1 MSTRANVG
9 VLQDDG
15 TVKVIYSHWDGYP
28 DYLLKTLKSYYN
40 SLEKATALI
49 NLGDASYIGRY
60 IEPSE
65 GVRLFGFDFMP
76 DLPEYAEQLV
86 KLPAEQVRRIKT
98 EYQSFDYS
106 RFYGRDRG
114 ETGVDAVIY
123 SSVDEWLNNLGL
135 MIEYAYLF
143 RHGKWVNVTP
153 KD

>member
-9 VLQDDG
+9 VLQNDG

-28 DYLLKTLKSYYN
+28 DYLLKTLKKYHN
-40 SLEKATALI
+40 SLDKATALI
-49 NLGDASYIGRY
+49 SLDDASYIGRY

-65 GVRLFGFDFMP
+65 SVKLFGFDFMP
-76 DLPEYAEQLV
+76 DLPEYAEQLA
-86 KLPAEQVRRIKT
+86 KLPAEQVRRIKN

-106 RFYGRDRG
+106 IFYGRDRG
-114 ETGVDAVIY
+114 ETDVDAVAY
-123 SSVDEWLNNLGL
+123 SSVDEWLNNLGA

-143 RHGKWVNVTP
+143 KNGKWLNVTP

>member
-9 VLQDDG
+9 VLQNDG

-28 DYLLKTLKSYYN
+28 DYLLKNLRKYYKS
-40 SLEKATALI
+40 LDKATALI
-49 NLGDASYIGRY
+49 SLGDASYIGRY

-65 GVRLFGFDFMP
+65 GVKLFGFDFMP
-76 DLPEYAEQLV
+76 DLPEYAEQLA
-86 KLPAEQVRRIKT
+86 KLPAEQVQRIKD

-114 ETGVDAVIY
+114 ETGVGAVTY
-123 SSVDEWLNNLGL
+123 SSIDEWLNNLGA

-143 RHGKWVNVTP
+143 KNGKWFNVTP

>member
-65 GVRLFGFDFMP
+65 VVRLFGFDFMP
-76 DLPEYAEQLV
+76 DLPEYAEQLA

>member
-1 MSTRANVG
+1 MSTRANIG

-76 DLPEYAEQLV
+76 DLPEYAEQLA

-123 SSVDEWLNNLGL
+123 SSVDEWLNILGL

>member
-28 DYLLKTLKSYYN
+28 DYLLKTLKNYYN
-40 SLEKATALI
+40 SLEKVTALI

-65 GVRLFGFDFMP
+65 GVKMFGFDFMP
-76 DLPEYAEQLV
+76 DLPQYAEQLA

>member
-9 VLQDDG
+9 VLQNDG

-28 DYLLKTLKSYYN
+28 DYLLKTLKKYHN

-49 NLGDASYIGRY
+49 SLGDASYIGRY

-65 GVRLFGFDFMP
+65 GVKLFGFDFMP
-76 DLPEYAEQLV
+76 DLPEYAEQLA
-86 KLPAEQVRRIKT
+86 KLPAEQVRRIKN

-114 ETGVDAVIY
+114 ETDVDAVTY
-123 SSVDEWLNNLGL
+123 SSVDEWLDNLGG

-143 RHGKWVNVTP
+143 KNGKWLNVTP

>member
-1 MSTRANVG
+1 
-9 VLQDDG
+9 
-15 TVKVIYSHWDGYP
+15 
-28 DYLLKTLKSYYN
+28 
-40 SLEKATALI
+40 
-49 NLGDASYIGRY
+49 
-60 IEPSE
+60 
-65 GVRLFGFDFMP
+65 MP
-76 DLPEYAEQLV
+76 DLPEYAEQLA